1 MLAICFNVQGGKTM
15 NALRITAV
23 VGVVVTSFLSPAFA
37 QNSDA
42 AAAQA
47 AMEKAVT
54 NMGLTSQPPA
64 APAAHDKADAA
75 MTTQSSLPTEA
86 DRKAAAAMSK

>member
-1 MLAICFNVQGGKTM
+1 MS
-15 NALRITAV
+15 ALRITAV
-23 VGVVVTSFLSPAFA
+23 VGVVVISLLSPAFA

-42 AAAQA
+42 PAAQS

-54 NMGLTSQPPA
+54 DMGLPPQPAA

-75 MTTQSSLPTEA
+75 MTTPNSSTEA
-86 DRKAAAAMSK
+86 DRKAANAMSK